1 MVLGHK
7 WVTHWHGKY
16 VWDGVKGMKVIFM
29 LPIPFPTPPPEGS
42 RELASRQIMYVY
54 KQCSIADRTKTFF
67 MHSCTY
73 QFARNFQWY
82 YYGIFL
88 LLQTKKIQGIF
99 F

>member
-16 VWDGVKGMKVIFM
+16 EWDGVKGMKVIFM
-29 LPIPFPTPPPEGS
+29 LPIPFPTLPPDSP

-54 KQCSIADRTKTFF
+54 KQCNIADRNDFF
-67 MHSCTY
+67 IHSCTC